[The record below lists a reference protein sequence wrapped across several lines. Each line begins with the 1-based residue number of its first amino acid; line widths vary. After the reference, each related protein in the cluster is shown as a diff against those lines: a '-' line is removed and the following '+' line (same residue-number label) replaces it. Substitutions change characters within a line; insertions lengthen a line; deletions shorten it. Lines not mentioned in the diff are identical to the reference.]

1 MYWGGRPA
9 WNYRGHI
16 SGLLDFLDD
25 KYRKFGITDQ
35 ILFGDRRP
43 VHRPAVNHGEVCGVR
58 THVFE
63 EGYFRPYWVTLER
76 EGVNGHSLLPRDPDW
91 FWQVGARLP
100 DYGDGQPFQSPFE
113 IRAAHDV
120 AYHMAGIWNPLFFH
134 NYRTHAPVNACVEYF
149 GYALPIT
156 HAAFSQAS

>member
-1 MYWGGRPA
+1 MVTGSYKVNFNAGDWLYWGGRPA
-9 WNYRGHI
+9 WNYRGHV

-43 VHRPAVNHGEVCGVR
+43 VHRPAVNHGEACGVR

-91 FWQVGARLP
+91 FWDVGARLP
-100 DYGDGQPFQSPFE
+100 DYGDGQPFQSSFKFAQLMTWSITWQDSG
-113 IRAAHDV
+113 IRCS
-120 AYHMAGIWNPLFFH
+120 FH
-134 NYRTHAPVNACVEYF
+134 AIVPMRR
-149 GYALPIT
+149 
-156 HAAFSQAS
+156 

>member
-1 MYWGGRPA
+1 MKQARSFLFLQGVCSPFFARLADRLKADGHRVFRINFNAGDWLYWGGRPA

-16 SGLLDFLDD
+16 SGLRDFLDD
-25 KYRKFGITDQ
+25 KYRKFDISDQ

-76 EGVNGHSLLPRDPDW
+76 EGVNGHSLLPRDLDW
-91 FWQVGARLP
+91 FW
-100 DYGDGQPFQSPFE
+100 
-113 IRAAHDV
+113 
-120 AYHMAGIWNPLFFH
+120 
-134 NYRTHAPVNACVEYF
+134 
-149 GYALPIT
+149 
-156 HAAFSQAS
+156 